1 METNTRNIVI
11 GVGAVIILL
20 IIIGYVTG
28 WFGGTKEASAPP
40 PTTTTEQP
48 APAQPSTTNQST
60 TTTQPSPTE
69 PSKTFKSDMKGASEV
84 PPTNSVGNGNAMV
97 TLDIANKTLTWKIT
111 YSGLTGDAT
120 AAHFHGPAA
129 PGANA
134 GPVVD
139 ISGKIAEGSA
149 TLTDPQMADLQ
160 AGKWY
165 VNIHTAKFPD
175 GEIRGQVEPAKQ

>member
-1 METNTRNIVI
+1 METKTRNIVI
-11 GVGAVIILL
+11 GVVAVVILL
-20 IIIGYVTG
+20 IIIGYVAG
-28 WFGGTKEASAPP
+28 WFGGKKEASAPP

-48 APAQPSTTNQST
+48 APAQPSTTNQGT

-84 PPTNSVGNGNAMV
+84 PPTSSGGEANAMV
-97 TLDIANKTLTWKIT
+97 TLDTTTKKLTWKIT
-111 YSGLTGDAT
+111 YSGLTGEPT

-149 TLTDPQMADLQ
+149 DLTDAQIADLQ
-160 AGKWY
+160 AGRWY
-165 VNIHTAKFPD
+165 LNIHTAKFPD
-175 GEIRGQVEPAKQ
+175 GEVRGQVEPSKQ

>member
-1 METNTRNIVI
+1 
-11 GVGAVIILL
+11 
-20 IIIGYVTG
+20 
-28 WFGGTKEASAPP
+28 
-40 PTTTTEQP
+40 
-48 APAQPSTTNQST
+48 
-60 TTTQPSPTE
+60 
-69 PSKTFKSDMKGASEV
+69 MKGASEV

-97 TLDIANKTLTWKIT
+97 TLDTASKTLAWKIT

-165 VNIHTAKFPD
+165 LNIHTAKFPD
-175 GEIRGQVEPAKQ
+175 GEIRGQVEPAK